1 MKICRFNNDRVG
13 IVDGDGVIDVT
24 DLFDRQQTWPVPP
37 GDTIIRQIDGLK
49 DKLRAALASDQAR
62 TPLSSVRLE
71 SPVANP
77 SKIVGAPINYK
88 AHIEE
93 ANADSEISHGHVYTS
108 LDQYGLFLKANT
120 SLIGV
125 ADEVEIR
132 FADRRTDHEVELAV
146 VIGREAR
153 MVTKEEAL
161 DYVLGYAVGLDMT
174 VRGKEF
180 PTFRK
185 SVDTYCVL
193 GPWIITTD
201 EVADPNALELTLTVN
216 GEARQGSNT
225 SKLIFNVQR
234 LIEYASSFYTLYPGD
249 VIMTGTPDGVGPVE
263 PGDVMDAEVEGVAKI
278 QVRVAAGYATADRS

>member
-13 IVDGDGVIDVT
+13 VVDGDDVIDVT
-24 DLFDRQQTWPVPP
+24 DLFDRKQAWPVPP

-49 DKLRAALASDQAR
+49 DQLKAALKSDRARAALAS
-62 TPLSSVRLE
+62 VRLD

-88 AHIEE
+88 AHIAE

-108 LDQYGLFLKANT
+108 LDHYGLFLKANT

-125 ADEVEIR
+125 ADEVKVR
-132 FADRRTDHEVELAV
+132 FEDRRTDHEVELAV

-153 MVTKEEAL
+153 MVTKEAAL

-193 GPWIITTD
+193 GPWIVTAD
-201 EVADPNALELTLTVN
+201 EVADPNALELALTVN
-216 GEARQGSNT
+216 GEPRQKSNT
-225 SKLIFNVQR
+225 DKLIFNVQR

-249 VIMTGTPDGVGPVE
+249 VIMTGTPDGVGPVV
-263 PGDVMDAEVEGVAKI
+263 PGDVVDAEVQGVAKI
-278 QVRVAAGYATADRS
+278 QVRIAAGYVAADRT

>member
-1 MKICRFNNDRVG
+1 MKICRFNNDHVG
-13 IVDGDGVIDVT
+13 LVDGESVIDVT
-24 DLFDRQQTWPVPP
+24 DLFDRQQAWPVPH
-37 GDTIIRQIDGLK
+37 GDTIIRQIAGLK
-49 DKLRAALASDQAR
+49 DQLKEALLGDRPRVA
-62 TPLSSVRLE
+62 LSSVRLE

-77 SKIVGAPINYK
+77 SKIVGAPINYQ

-108 LDQYGLFLKANT
+108 LDKYGLFLKANT

-125 ADEVEIR
+125 ADEVKVR
-132 FADRRTDHEVELAV
+132 FEDRRTDHEVELAV

-153 MVTKEEAL
+153 MVSKEDAL

-193 GPWIITTD
+193 GPWIVTAD
-201 EVADPNALELTLTVN
+201 EVSDPNALGLTLTVN
-216 GEARQGSNT
+216 REPRQNSNT
-225 SKLIFNVQR
+225 SRLIFNVQR
-234 LIEYASSFYTLYPGD
+234 LIEYASMFYTLYPGD

-278 QVRVAAGYATADRS
+278 QVRVAPGYTIAAKA